1 MCDEVVVHIDQMLK
15 RQQQLLSL
23 AEQQAWGA
31 FSEGIEHYR
40 QQMTLLME
48 VDIHP
53 LEETRR
59 REVAARLAH
68 LLAQNALLMQH
79 IPARLAA
86 LRREITALQ
95 QSRHSARAYN
105 EISCG

>member
-1 MCDEVVVHIDQMLK
+1 MCDEVVVHIDQMLE

-23 AEQQAWGA
+23 AEQQAWDA
-31 FSEGIEHYR
+31 FSGGIEHYR

-59 REVAARLAH
+59 REVTARLAH
-68 LLAQNALLMQH
+68 LLTENARLMQH
-79 IPARLAA
+79 IPVCLAA
-86 LRREITALQ
+86 LRSEISALQ
-95 QSRHSARAYN
+95 KSRHSVRAYN
-105 EISCG
+105 EISFS